1 MYCQTSALNCY
12 FLTWFIRML
21 QNNKLKFAVKFSFI
35 LSLLQAFHK
44 KCYEMLKNKK
54 AVTKFSK
61 KLNFHTK
68 HNK

>member
-1 MYCQTSALNCY
+1 
-12 FLTWFIRML
+12 ML
-21 QNNKLKFAVKFSFI
+21 QNNKLKFAVLIYSFI
-35 LSLLQAFHK
+35 ATIMYHIFK